1 MTEHWKVAPGW
12 SEWNSKVAVYEPV
25 GSAGPESMIVSGSPV
40 VVQTNGSVSLGPK
53 PRSLPAGVGSVL
65 GSSAASIART
75 HSQCWPEPRLSSSQ
89 TISHSSHV
97 VGAAGGVPLPH
108 EHSNVSTGSLLAKPK
123 VTSGPE
129 FAGSG

>member
-1 MTEHWKVAPGW
+1 
-12 SEWNSKVAVYEPV
+12 
-25 GSAGPESMIVSGSPV
+25 MIVSGSPV

-53 PRSLPAGVGSVL
+53 PRSWPAGVGSVL

-89 TISHSSHV
+89 TVSHSTHV
-97 VGAAGGVPLPH
+97 VGDAGGVPLPH
-108 EHSNVSTGSLLAKPK
+108 EHSKVSTGSSLAKPK

-129 FAGSG
+129 FAGSGWTTM